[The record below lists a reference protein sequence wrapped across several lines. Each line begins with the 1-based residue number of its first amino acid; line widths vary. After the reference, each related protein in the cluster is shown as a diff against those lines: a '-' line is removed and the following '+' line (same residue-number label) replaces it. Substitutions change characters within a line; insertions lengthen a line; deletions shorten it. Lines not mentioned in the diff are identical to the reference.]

1 MIHPWAWVGW
11 VGASLVALS
20 KTRNPLHLVLML
32 LSIAIVNA
40 LVGFRSEL
48 SLTPV
53 SPLRFALIVIPLS
66 AAFNALTVHFGDTVL
81 LRLPDWL
88 PLLGGPVTLEALVY
102 GALNGLVLAGILAAF
117 TTLNQALPV
126 RALVRLIPR
135 AFYPVAVVTSIAVTF
150 VPTTMRQ
157 FEQIREAQAVRGHR
171 MRGLRDWLPLFMP
184 LLVGGLE
191 RALGLAEAMTARG
204 FASADDPEQDVRTRA
219 AVVVGLVALLGGW
232 LLRLAW
238 GYEALGLALMVA
250 GSGVILVTLWAV
262 GRRVQHTTYR
272 HEPWTGVDW
281 GVALSAAAVLVLF
294 LLPGLNR
301 VALVYYPYPSLSWPS
316 FDPVIGL
323 ISLGLLGPALALVRR

>member
-1 MIHPWAWVGW
+1 
-11 VGASLVALS
+11 
-20 KTRNPLHLVLML
+20 
-32 LSIAIVNA
+32 
-40 LVGFRSEL
+40 
-48 SLTPV
+48 
-53 SPLRFALIVIPLS
+53 
-66 AAFNALTVHFGDTVL
+66 
-81 LRLPDWL
+81 
-88 PLLGGPVTLEALVY
+88 
-102 GALNGLVLAGILAAF
+102 
-117 TTLNQALPV
+117 
-126 RALVRLIPR
+126 
-135 AFYPVAVVTSIAVTF
+135 
-150 VPTTMRQ
+150 MRQ

-219 AVVVGLVALLGGW
+219 AVVVALVALLGGW

-238 GYEALGLALMVA
+238 GQDKLGLALMVA
-250 GSGVILVTLWAV
+250 SSGMILVTLWAV

-272 HEPWTGVDW
+272 HVPWTGMDW
-281 GVALSAAAVLVLF
+281 AVALSAAAVLALF

-301 VALVYYPYPSLSWPS
+301 VALVYYPYPSLSWPR